1 MARLSKIIYFLLIV
15 LLSFQAQAKNPPPGI
30 GTNIPANVLIMLDV
44 SGSMSAKMYSSVR
57 LWYPVDTAVDSNGNV
72 YVVEYS
78 YNRIAVFDSS
88 GAFKKYFGSYGT
100 RCNQWKY
107 ARQIDIYNDQI
118 YIADYYGHAIK
129 VIDLNGNC
137 VKSKIVNTSGY
148 SGWCWGNNN
157 CYPSGITVGS
167 NYLYVSY
174 LNSYGRITVHN
185 TSNLSIA
192 RTFTDSSRLYYN
204 WNIDL
209 NSSENALV
217 VNNYYSWSGR
227 SPVVKYTVSG
237 NTLTYSTTIGTY
249 GSSSTNG
256 NVFYATG
263 VAFDSNDNIYVT
275 DYWQSR
281 IQKFNSSGTY
291 QAKTGSRQYGNPFY
305 YPYGITV
312 DSSDNIYVA
321 DYINLSVRKFDTSLT
336 LLESFGGSSGSRL
349 DVAKKVIK
357 KIVSDSN
364 LTSGANF
371 GFMAWASYQKIR
383 VKISNNGARDIYN
396 DIDKVTTGLG
406 YGTNA
411 GGALNAARNYFTSNQ
426 VSNWNLTCSNNYL
439 ILISDGY
446 WYGNVNGIAN
456 SLNRTHNVKT
466 FAVGFTTGG
475 NQTAYANLAKY
486 GGTTSAL
493 YADNERQLFKKLTEA
508 LKRVTGKVSYNTL
521 RRKYL
526 LHV

>member
-1 MARLSKIIYFLLIV
+1 M
-15 LLSFQAQAKNPPPGI
+15 
-30 GTNIPANVLIMLDV
+30 
-44 SGSMSAKMYSSVR
+44 
-57 LWYPVDTAVDSNGNV
+57 
-72 YVVEYS
+72 
-78 YNRIAVFDSS
+78 
-88 GAFKKYFGSYGT
+88 
-100 RCNQWKY
+100 
-107 ARQIDIYNDQI
+107 
-118 YIADYYGHAIK
+118 
-129 VIDLNGNC
+129 
-137 VKSKIVNTSGY
+137 
-148 SGWCWGNNN
+148 
-157 CYPSGITVGS
+157 
-167 NYLYVSY
+167 
-174 LNSYGRITVHN
+174 NSYGRITVHN

-192 RTFTDSSRLYYN
+192 KTFTDSSRLYYN

-209 NSSENALV
+209 NSSENAIV
-217 VNNYYSWSGR
+217 VNNYYSWGGR
-227 SPVVKYTVSG
+227 SPVVKYSVSG
-237 NTLTYSTTIGTY
+237 NNLAYSTTVGTY

-281 IQKFNSSGTY
+281 IQKFNSSGKY

-336 LLESFGGSSGSRL
+336 LLESYGGSAGSRL

-371 GFMAWASYQKIR
+371 GFMAWASYNQIR

-396 DIDKVTTGLG
+396 DIDKVKIGLG

-426 VSNWNLTCSNNYL
+426 VPNWNLTCSNNYL
-439 ILISDGY
+439 IFISDGY

-466 FAVGFTTGG
+466 FAVGFAVSGLSSSQKQ
-475 NQTAYANLAKY
+475 NYVDVANL
-486 GGTTSAL
+486 GGTGTPL
-493 YADNERQLFKKLTEA
+493 YADNEAEMIAKLTDA
-508 LKRVTGKVSYNTL
+508 IKQVVSVMASTHYS
-521 RRKYL
+521 
-526 LHV
+526 